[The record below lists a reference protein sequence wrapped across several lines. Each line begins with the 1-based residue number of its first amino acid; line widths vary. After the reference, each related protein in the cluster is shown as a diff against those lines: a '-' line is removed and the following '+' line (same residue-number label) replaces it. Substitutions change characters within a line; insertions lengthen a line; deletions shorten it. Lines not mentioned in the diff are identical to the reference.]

1 MIPILYDNNER
12 TFASNG
18 LGRLTDCLECTVTEE
33 RNGIYEAEFVYPI
46 TGVHYNDIVEG
57 RIISVTHDEQ
67 GDRQPFVI
75 YRRSAVIDGR
85 VTFCAHHVSYD
96 LSGVIV
102 SPFTAT
108 SPTAALTFIKDNS
121 ITDNPFE
128 FWTDKASG
136 GSMEVDVPTPA
147 KALLGGREGS
157 ILDVFGGG
165 EYEFDGFTV
174 KLYQNRG
181 SDSGV
186 TIRYGKNLTNLRQER
201 ETLDLYNAVVP
212 YWRDNQSGDLIYG
225 DVVTGAGGIEELAY
239 WTDQNDVYIT
249 DENGEELE
257 FLYIKSVTTTMDLS
271 QEFED
276 MPTKEELEAKALQ
289 ILNSNQPWIPKES
302 IDVDFVALWQT
313 EEYKNIAPLQR
324 VSLCDTVSVY
334 YPELGV
340 DAVEVKVI
348 KTVYNVLLDRFDSL
362 ELGQPKAT
370 FAEVISAETSTEVLT
385 KSTSMMEE
393 AINAATS
400 LITGGMGGHV
410 VFSLDA
416 NGKPQEILI
425 MDTEDVETAV
435 HVLRINVNGI
445 GFSSTGVE
453 GPYTTA
459 WTLDGSFVADFITAG
474 TMQANRIKGGTLTLG
489 GSGNGNGTMVV
500 YDAEGNLVTEINNL
514 GTLLKYGEMLA
525 SCGLFNSAYYT
536 QVQGVTIAKMNSFA
550 VRSQTNGVTDTI
562 HSYNEHAGVPQQCIV
577 TNKAS
582 YQRIVCVGI
591 TDADLDQQITSHANT
606 TDLVETVSDNE
617 YDLTVWGHGA
627 GAPNF
632 HAKWTPDAISIKSGI
647 RQMVLDASGISLKG
661 YTGSAD
667 ITGTLDVAGTAKV
680 RTGATLDVYSDVLIK
695 DSSANNVFYYRPTFS
710 TYGRTEIKMG
720 PYNFLNSSST
730 NSSTGVVTHYVSYAN
745 KRLAYESSS
754 SRRYK
759 ENIADISDDA
769 LDPERLYSL
778 PVRQFDYK
786 KDAPLQY
793 GDLYGQTIAGFIA
806 EEVDEIYPSA
816 VIRNEDDSPESW
828 DERRIIPPMLALIQE
843 QKKRIEELE
852 NRVEKLEKAM
862 EILLREEI

>member
-18 LGRLTDCLECTVTEE
+18 LGRLTDCLECTVTEQ
-33 RNGIYEAEFVYPI
+33 RNGVYEAEFIYPI
-46 TGVHYNDIVEG
+46 TGVHYNDIIEG
-57 RIISVTHDEQ
+57 RIISVTHDEK

-85 VTFCAHHVSYD
+85 VTFYAHHVSYD

-102 SPFTAT
+102 SPFSAT
-108 SPTAALTFIKDNS
+108 SPAAALTFIKNNS

-181 SDSGV
+181 HDSGV

-212 YWRDNQSGDLIYG
+212 YWRDNQNGDLIYG
-225 DVVTGAGGIEELAY
+225 DVVTGNGGVEETAL
-239 WTDQNDVYIT
+239 WTDHNDIYIT
-249 DENGEELE
+249 DENGNE
-257 FLYIKSVTTTMDLS
+257 FEFKYVKNITTTMDLS
-271 QEFED
+271 QEFEE
-276 MPTKEELEAKALQ
+276 MPTKSELEERALQ
-289 ILNSNQPWIPKES
+289 ILNSNQPWVPSES

-313 EEYKNIAPLQR
+313 EEYKSVAPLQR
-324 VSLCDTVSVY
+324 VGLCDTVSVY

-340 DAVEVKVI
+340 DAVEVKVV

-362 ELGQPKAT
+362 ELGQPKAS

-393 AINAATS
+393 AIEAATS

-425 MDTEDVETAV
+425 MDTEDAATAV
-435 HVLRINVNGI
+435 HVLRMNVNGI
-445 GFSSTGVE
+445 GFSSNGIN
-453 GPYTTA
+453 GPFNTA
-459 WTLDGSFVADFITAG
+459 WTLNGNFVADFITAG

-500 YDAEGNLVTEINNL
+500 YDADGNLVTEINNL
-514 GTLLKYGEMLA
+514 GTLLKYGNMLA

-550 VRSQTNGVTDTI
+550 IRSQTNGVTDTV
-562 HSYNEHAGVPQQCIV
+562 HSFNEYSRVPQQCVV

-582 YQRIVCVGI
+582 YQRIVCVGV
-591 TDADLDQQITSHANT
+591 TDSDLDQRITNHDNV
-606 TDLVETVSDNE
+606 TDLVETVSDNKYE
-617 YDLTVWGHGA
+617 LSVWGNGE
-627 GAPNF
+627 GSPDF
-632 HAKWTPDAISIKSGI
+632 HAKWT
-647 RQMVLDASGISLKG
+647 
-661 YTGSAD
+661 AD
-667 ITGTLDVAGTAKV
+667 EFKI
-680 RTGATLDVYSDVLIK
+680 
-695 DSSANNVFYYRPTFS
+695 DSSA
-710 TYGRTEIKMG
+710 GRITLNDSGVIIEDTKG
-720 PYNFLNSSST
+720 TDFLNSSGKLVVAGNVRVDSRATIDLST
-730 NSSTGVVTHYVSYAN
+730 WSEIKDGTGTRVYYHRPDISRTYILIGETDFYNLDTVLYYGMN
-745 KRLAYESSS
+745 KIQYQSSS
-754 SRRYK
+754 SKRYK
-759 ENIADISDDA
+759 HNITDKIDKDLDA
-769 LDPERLYSL
+769 HKLLEL
-778 PVRQFDYK
+778 PMKQFEWNEDH
-786 KDAPLQY
+786 DLQY
-793 GDLYGQTIAGFIA
+793 IDMAGQTIPGFIA
-806 EEVDEIYPSA
+806 EDVAEIYPAA
-816 VIRNEDDSPESW
+816 VIHDADGNIESW
-828 DERRIIPPMLALIQE
+828 DERRIIPGMLALIQE
-843 QKKRIEELE
+843 QDKRIRELE
-852 NRVEKLEKAM
+852 AKVEKLMTLM
-862 EILLREEI
+862 EV

>member
-18 LGRLTDCLECTVTEE
+18 LGRLADCLECTVTEQ
-33 RNGIYEAEFVYPI
+33 RNGVYEAEFIYPI
-46 TGVHYNDIVEG
+46 TGVHYKDIIEG
-57 RIISVTHDEQ
+57 RIISVTHDEK

-85 VTFCAHHVSYD
+85 VTFYAHHVSYD

-102 SPFTAT
+102 SPFSAT
-108 SPTAALTFIKDNS
+108 SPAAALTFIKNNS

-181 SDSGV
+181 HDSGV

-212 YWRDNQSGDLIYG
+212 YWRDNQNGDLIYG
-225 DVVTGAGGIEELAY
+225 DVVTGNGGVEETAL
-239 WTDQNDVYIT
+239 WTDHNDIYIT
-249 DENGEELE
+249 DENGNE
-257 FLYIKSVTTTMDLS
+257 FEFKYVKNITTTMDLS
-271 QEFED
+271 QEFEE
-276 MPTKEELEAKALQ
+276 MPTKSELEERALQ
-289 ILNSNQPWIPKES
+289 ILNSNQPWVPSES

-313 EEYKNIAPLQR
+313 EEYKSVAPLQR
-324 VSLCDTVSVY
+324 VGLCDTVSVY

-340 DAVEVKVI
+340 DAVEVKVV

-362 ELGQPKAT
+362 ELGQPKAS

-393 AINAATS
+393 AIEAATS

-425 MDTEDVETAV
+425 MDTEDAATAV
-435 HVLRINVNGI
+435 HVLRMNVNGI
-445 GFSSTGVE
+445 GFSSNGIN
-453 GPYTTA
+453 GPFNTA
-459 WTLDGSFVADFITAG
+459 WTLNGNFVADFITAG

-500 YDAEGNLVTEINNL
+500 YDADGNLVTEINNL
-514 GTLLKYGEMLA
+514 GTLLKYGNMLA

-550 VRSQTNGVTDTI
+550 VRSQTDGVTDTI
-562 HSYNEHAGVPQQCIV
+562 HSFNEYSRVPQQCIV

-591 TDADLDQQITSHANT
+591 TDADLDQQITSHDNT

-617 YDLTVWGHGA
+617 YDLTVWGHGTSVSHL
-627 GAPNF
+627 
-632 HAKWTPDAISIKSGI
+632 HAKWTPDEISIKSGI
-647 RQMVLDASGISLKG
+647 KQMVLDATGISLKG
-661 YTGSAD
+661 YTGSAT
-667 ITGTLDVAGTAKV
+667 ISGTLDVAGTAKILAG
-680 RTGATLDVYSDVLIK
+680 TTLQVDNDVLIK
-695 DSSANNVFYYRPTFS
+695 NSASTNIFYYRTS
-710 TYGRTEIKMG
+710 YNTTTIKMG
-720 PYNFLNSSST
+720 DYNFIN
-730 NSSTGVVTHYVSYAN
+730 GVQTVGGVEQPYVSYAN
-745 KRLAYESSS
+745 KKLAYTSSS

-759 ENIADISDDA
+759 ENIADLSDDA
-769 LDPERLYSL
+769 LNPEKLYDL
-778 PVRQFDYK
+778 PVRQFRYK

-816 VIRNEDDSPESW
+816 VIRNDDNSPESW
-828 DERRIIPPMLALIQE
+828 DERRIIPPMLVLIKE
-843 QKKRIEELE
+843 QRGRIEKLE
-852 NRVEKLEKAM
+852 KRVEKLEKALEM
-862 EILLREEI
+862 LMEEI